1 MFDYD
6 GKTGNPYYNEIWNT
20 LSADIEIPKHG
31 LSSFYRQIIL
41 NEAYDL
47 ASGIYDGYVNIAWKD
62 PFMRIGM
69 HPAEDTMC
77 GSLQDRWM
85 HLFTQYS
92 IAELFGLSFNDF
104 IQGDMATCINIL
116 KIAKNAAK
124 IKGKALGEAE
134 SLLQANSPS
143 K

>member
-20 LSADIEIPKHG
+20 LS
-31 LSSFYRQIIL
+31 
-41 NEAYDL
+41 
-47 ASGIYDGYVNIAWKD
+47 
-62 PFMRIGM
+62 
-69 HPAEDTMC
+69 AEDTMC